1 MKKSFEWFVFGCAAV
16 ALVATIIFG
25 GAFFYL
31 WIDWPHSVQVLT
43 ERGLGDPMSLQQGVS
58 VWPCIALRA
67 MTLTL
72 SLWLIFFA
80 WWKLG
85 FNIAEITDHMKIEYK
100 PKKNNSGDAN
110 PVLRQSAE
118 TCDTPAEQMTASKI
132 ERQLPEICDM
142 QQPWDRY
149 IANGHPVIKAIRII
163 GYVLAMCLFSL
174 LLVGFWGKPSNPAR
188 GDMAW
193 KIYDILTVVDVVV
206 MLFLVFFVFDTTFR
220 CLLFVTRLVK
230 HRTQWPRTTKEC
242 FNAKYGFNERP
253 TDHGVLDDWIDM
265 YFIAKRTRCINEIIY
280 YPFAIIA
287 LMIVSRSAVFGDF
300 ALNLPIIII
309 QAICLLIVFGCAIAL
324 NLAAEEARGIARR
337 HVSEKIIR
345 EKKKEGGRAG
355 QWETLLDEIN
365 NMQEGAFRPFLQQPA
380 FGAIF
385 LPLSSIGWTTVIE
398 KGIFPG
404 L

>member
-1 MKKSFEWFVFGCAAV
+1 MVCIWLHRRCVGRDYHIWRC
-16 ALVATIIFG
+16 
-25 GAFFYL
+25 FFYL

-58 VWPCIALRA
+58 VWRCIALRA

-300 ALNLPIIII
+300 ALNPPDHNHTGDHASDYRFRLRHRVEPRRGGSARHR
-309 QAICLLIVFGCAIAL
+309 QTACLGK
-324 NLAAEEARGIARR
+324 NHSGEKERRRPGRTMGDPARWNQQYARR
-337 HVSEKIIR
+337 R
-345 EKKKEGGRAG
+345 F
-355 QWETLLDEIN
+355 Q
-365 NMQEGAFRPFLQQPA
+365 AFPPA
-380 FGAIF
+380 ARLRGNH
-385 LPLSSIGWTTVIE
+385 SCR
-398 KGIFPG
+398 
-404 L
+404 